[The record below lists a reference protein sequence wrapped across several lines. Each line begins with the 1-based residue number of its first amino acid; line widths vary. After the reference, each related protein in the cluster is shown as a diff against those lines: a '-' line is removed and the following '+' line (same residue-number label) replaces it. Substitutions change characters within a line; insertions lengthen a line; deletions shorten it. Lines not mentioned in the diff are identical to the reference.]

1 MAFFK
6 PKTLIIIFLCLAS
19 SLPVFA
25 IDEATRSRL
34 EELLEKAK
42 ARKSGKK
49 LSTRD
54 LAKDKAPEKETV
66 KTNPYQPAQQPVIN
80 INQKTEINGSENYE
94 PKKRSYEDILEEYR
108 LRREAQKEEA
118 VSTPVIKEPEVV
130 QPKVLQPVITKPVVT
145 QPTLVTPIQKPT
157 EPKTIIPVSPK
168 VENHAP
174 AVEVIK
180 PSRPQVKIETKN
192 EVKQGALKEI
202 ALPGNGG
209 GTSKTSNSDIQIEE
223 KHEASVL
230 DETRAVTPAPSGTQ
244 TVADRE
250 AEYQLV
256 MRKSLKSLEEDA
268 WNEVKYNMG
277 EAKDYFAR
285 EKAAY
290 PDDKNIDID
299 YKMII
304 AFQRFSE
311 AGLELDEGDFA
322 DFEEA
327 EALYLDAYDILD
339 ETEKMLGEDLNS
351 RNMKEMINTVRKYID
366 EDLEY
371 IEEMI
376 GID

>member
-6 PKTLIIIFLCLAS
+6 PKTLIIVFLCLAT
-19 SLPVFA
+19 SLPVLA

-34 EELLEKAK
+34 EELLEKAR

-54 LAKDKAPEKETV
+54 LAKDKAPEKETP
-66 KTNPYQPAQQPVIN
+66 KTNPYQPTQQPVIN
-80 INQKTEINGSENYE
+80 INQKTEVNGSDSYE
-94 PKKRSYEDILEEYR
+94 PRKRSYEDILEEYR
-108 LRREAQKEEA
+108 QRREAKKAEEA
-118 VSTPVIKEPEVV
+118 AEQVIKEPEVI
-130 QPKVLQPVITKPVVT
+130 QPKVSQPVITQPVT
-145 QPTLVTPIQKPT
+145 KIP
-157 EPKTIIPVSPK
+157 EPKVSTPVSPK
-168 VENHAP
+168 VEQKAP
-174 AVEVIK
+174 PVEVVK
-180 PSRPQVKIETKN
+180 PSTPQVKIETKN
-192 EVKQGALKEI
+192 EVHQKPLSNI
-202 ALPGNGG
+202 SIP
-209 GTSKTSNSDIQIEE
+209 TSSANENSNSDIHEE
-223 KHEASVL
+223 EHHEASVL
-230 DETRAVTPAPSGTQ
+230 DDSRTVTPAPSGSQ

-285 EKAAY
+285 EKTSH
-290 PDDKNIDID
+290 PDDKNIDIY
-299 YKMII
+299 YKMIL

-339 ETEKMLGEDLNS
+339 ETDKMLGDDLNS
-351 RNMKEMINTVRKYID
+351 RNMREMVNTVRRYID

-376 GID
+376 GMD